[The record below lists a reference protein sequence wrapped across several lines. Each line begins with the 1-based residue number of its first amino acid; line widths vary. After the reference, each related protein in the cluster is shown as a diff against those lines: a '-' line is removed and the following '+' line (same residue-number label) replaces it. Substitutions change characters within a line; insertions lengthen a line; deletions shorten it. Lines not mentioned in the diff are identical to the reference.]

1 MTMKI
6 YKSYLKS
13 LTFFFCFFLINNNL
27 LGQITNQKVPTVD
40 DQRKIQQNPTL
51 KKSPQEIFKEPLE
64 EDQIKKEE
72 MKIILK
78 KINFDGNTIFTTEK
92 LQEVVKN
99 FINIEIDLKD
109 LQNISKELSFFYK
122 SQGYWANAVIPEQ
135 DIKNQELLVRIY
147 EGKVG
152 KFIIKKDEKDIP
164 ISEDK
169 LFKYLQN
176 NLEKD
181 QVLRIDQLDT
191 NLKIINSI
199 PGVLAVAELEAGDN
213 LGETDIVVQVVNKS
227 LFDFFNTTD
236 NFGSRSS
243 GYNRNTALIYLN
255 NTLGIGE
262 QFGLQSVN
270 TQGSEYF
277 AINNS
282 YPLGYDGT
290 RINLKAAKMEYK
302 LRAPYSSTAPSG
314 FSTEFSTSITTPF
327 IQSTKTNLSS
337 SLAVSKNKYV
347 NDLNT
352 GNSSKK
358 YLDKLSL
365 SLNFDRR
372 DNFFEEGINYGFI
385 EFSVGELNLRG
396 NITNHDTDQLST
408 RNAGNSRVANLN
420 INRLQKIDDNY
431 FLSVKFKGQYSADNL
446 DGAEQFSLGGSN
458 GVRAYPNNEG
468 AGAMGYLTTVEIKRL
483 LGNNIE
489 AGLFYDYG
497 RTMLYKFLWTDWNAA
512 NTAISNNY
520 SLEGYGVSLDWNIM
534 ENVKLNFLHARKLGS
549 NQGKDTSGNDSD
561 GLSKDRRTLLSLNL
575 SF

>member
-1 MTMKI
+1 MTVCKNYFKI
-6 YKSYLKS
+6 LI
-13 LTFFFCFFLINNNL
+13 FFFVFFLINNTL
-27 LGQITNQKVPTVD
+27 VAQITSPKVPTVD
-40 DQRKIQQNPTL
+40 DQRKIRQNPTL

-64 EDQIKKEE
+64 EDQIKKDE

-78 KINFDGNTIFTTEK
+78 KINFEGNTIFSSEK
-92 LQEVVKN
+92 LQEIVKN

-109 LQNISKELSFFYK
+109 LKNISQELSFFYK

-135 DIKNQELLVRIY
+135 DIQNQELLIKIY

-152 KFIIKKDEKDIP
+152 KFIIKKIDKDIA

-169 LFKYLQN
+169 LLKYLQN
-176 NLEKD
+176 NLAKD
-181 QVLRIDQLDT
+181 QILKIDQLDT
-191 NLKIINSI
+191 NLKIINNI
-199 PGVLAVAELEAGDN
+199 PGVFAVAELQAGDN

-243 GYNRNTALIYLN
+243 GYNRNTALLYIN
-255 NTLGIGE
+255 NAFGVGE

-270 TQGSEYF
+270 SQGSEYY

-282 YPLGYDGT
+282 YPIGYGGT
-290 RINLKAAKMEYK
+290 RLNLKAAKMNYH
-302 LRAPYSSTAPSG
+302 LRAPYSSTNPRG
-314 FSTEFSTSITTPF
+314 FSTEFSSSITTPF
-327 IQSTKTNLSS
+327 IQSTKTNLST
-337 SLAVSKNKYV
+337 SLTVSKNKYV

-352 GNSSKK
+352 GNNSKK

-365 SLNFDRR
+365 SMNFDRR
-372 DNFFEEGINYGFI
+372 DNFFEGGINYGSV
-385 EFSVGELNLRG
+385 ELSVGELNLRG
-396 NITNHDTDQLST
+396 NPTNHDTDQLST

-468 AGAMGYLTTVEIKRL
+468 AGAMGYLTTFEIKRL

-512 NTAISNNY
+512 NTSISNNY
-520 SLEGYGVSLDWNIM
+520 SLEGYGVSLDWNIT

>member
-1 MTMKI
+1 MTVCKNYFKI
-6 YKSYLKS
+6 LI
-13 LTFFFCFFLINNNL
+13 FFFVFFLINNTL
-27 LGQITNQKVPTVD
+27 VAQITSPKVPTVD
-40 DQRKIQQNPTL
+40 DQRKIRQNPTL

-64 EDQIKKEE
+64 EDQIKKDE

-78 KINFDGNTIFTTEK
+78 KINFEGNTIFSSEK
-92 LQEVVKN
+92 LQEIVKN

-109 LQNISKELSFFYK
+109 LKNISQELSFFYK

-135 DIKNQELLVRIY
+135 DIQNQELLIKIY

-152 KFIIKKDEKDIP
+152 KFIIKKIDKDIA

-169 LFKYLQN
+169 LLKYLQN
-176 NLEKD
+176 NLAKD
-181 QVLRIDQLDT
+181 QILKIDQLDT
-191 NLKIINSI
+191 NLKIINNI
-199 PGVLAVAELEAGDN
+199 PGVFAVAELQAGDN

-243 GYNRNTALIYLN
+243 GYNRNTALLYIN
-255 NTLGIGE
+255 NAFGVGE

-270 TQGSEYF
+270 SQGSEYY

-282 YPLGYDGT
+282 YPIGYGGT
-290 RINLKAAKMEYK
+290 RLNLKAAKMNYH
-302 LRAPYSSTAPSG
+302 LRAPYSSTNPRG
-314 FSTEFSTSITTPF
+314 FSTEFSSSITTPF
-327 IQSTKTNLSS
+327 IQSTKTNLST
-337 SLAVSKNKYV
+337 SLTVSKNKYV

-352 GNSSKK
+352 GNNSKK

-365 SLNFDRR
+365 SMNFDRR
-372 DNFFEEGINYGFI
+372 DNFFEGGINYGSV
-385 EFSVGELNLRG
+385 ELSVGELNLRG
-396 NITNHDTDQLST
+396 NPTNHDTDQLST

-468 AGAMGYLTTVEIKRL
+468 AGAMGYLTTFEIKRL

>member
-1 MTMKI
+1 MTVCKNYFKI
-6 YKSYLKS
+6 LI
-13 LTFFFCFFLINNNL
+13 FFFVFFLINNTL
-27 LGQITNQKVPTVD
+27 VAQITSPKVPTVD
-40 DQRKIQQNPTL
+40 DQRKIRQNPTL

-64 EDQIKKEE
+64 EDQIKKDE

-78 KINFDGNTIFTTEK
+78 KINFEGNTIFSSEK
-92 LQEVVKN
+92 LQEIVKN

-109 LQNISKELSFFYK
+109 LKNISQELSFFYK

-135 DIKNQELLVRIY
+135 DIQNQELLIKIY

-152 KFIIKKDEKDIP
+152 KFIIKKIDKDIA

-169 LFKYLQN
+169 LLKYLQN
-176 NLEKD
+176 NLAKD
-181 QVLRIDQLDT
+181 QILKIDQLDT
-191 NLKIINSI
+191 NLKIINNI
-199 PGVLAVAELEAGDN
+199 PGVFAVAELQAGDN

-243 GYNRNTALIYLN
+243 GYNRNTALLYIN
-255 NTLGIGE
+255 NAFGVGE

-270 TQGSEYF
+270 SQGSEYY

-282 YPLGYDGT
+282 YPIGYGGT
-290 RINLKAAKMEYK
+290 RLNLKAAKMNYH
-302 LRAPYSSTAPSG
+302 LRAPYSSTNPRG
-314 FSTEFSTSITTPF
+314 FSTEFSSSITTPF
-327 IQSTKTNLSS
+327 IQSTKTNLST
-337 SLAVSKNKYV
+337 SLTVSKNKYV

-352 GNSSKK
+352 GNNSKK

-365 SLNFDRR
+365 SMNFDRR
-372 DNFFEEGINYGFI
+372 DNFFEGGINYGSV
-385 EFSVGELNLRG
+385 ELSVGELNLRG
-396 NITNHDTDQLST
+396 NPTNHDTDQLST

-468 AGAMGYLTTVEIKRL
+468 AGAMGYLTTFEIKRL

-512 NTAISNNY
+512 NTSISNNY

>member
-1 MTMKI
+1 MTVFKNYFKI
-6 YKSYLKS
+6 LI
-13 LTFFFCFFLINNNL
+13 FFFFFFLINNTL
-27 LGQITNQKVPTVD
+27 VAQITSPKVPTVD
-40 DQRKIQQNPTL
+40 DQRKIRQNPTL

-64 EDQIKKEE
+64 EDQIKKDE

-78 KINFDGNTIFTTEK
+78 KINFEGNTIFSSEK
-92 LQEVVKN
+92 LQEIVKN

-109 LQNISKELSFFYK
+109 LKNISQELSFFYK

-135 DIKNQELLVRIY
+135 DIQNQELLIKIY

-152 KFIIKKDEKDIP
+152 KFIIKKIDKDIA

-169 LFKYLQN
+169 LLKYLQN
-176 NLEKD
+176 NLAKD
-181 QVLRIDQLDT
+181 QILKIDQLDT
-191 NLKIINSI
+191 NLKIINNI
-199 PGVLAVAELEAGDN
+199 PGVFAVAELQAGDN

-243 GYNRNTALIYLN
+243 GYNRNTALLYIN
-255 NTLGIGE
+255 NAFGVGE

-270 TQGSEYF
+270 SQGSEYY

-282 YPLGYDGT
+282 YPIGYGGT
-290 RINLKAAKMEYK
+290 RLNLKAAKMNYH
-302 LRAPYSSTAPSG
+302 LRAPYSSTNPRG
-314 FSTEFSTSITTPF
+314 FSTEFSSSITTPF
-327 IQSTKTNLSS
+327 IQSTKTNLST
-337 SLAVSKNKYV
+337 SLTVSKNKYV

-352 GNSSKK
+352 GNNSKK

-365 SLNFDRR
+365 SMNFDRR
-372 DNFFEEGINYGFI
+372 DNFFEGGINYGSV
-385 EFSVGELNLRG
+385 ELSVGELNLRG
-396 NITNHDTDQLST
+396 NPTNHDTDQLST

-512 NTAISNNY
+512 NTSISNNY

>member
-1 MTMKI
+1 MTVCKNYFKI
-6 YKSYLKS
+6 LI
-13 LTFFFCFFLINNNL
+13 FFFVFFLINNTL
-27 LGQITNQKVPTVD
+27 VAQITSPKVPTVD
-40 DQRKIQQNPTL
+40 DQRKIRQNPTL

-64 EDQIKKEE
+64 EDQIKKDE

-78 KINFDGNTIFTTEK
+78 KINFEGNTIFSSEK
-92 LQEVVKN
+92 LQEIVKN

-109 LQNISKELSFFYK
+109 LKNISQELSFFYK

-135 DIKNQELLVRIY
+135 DIQNQELLIKIY

-152 KFIIKKDEKDIP
+152 KFIIKKIDKDIA

-169 LFKYLQN
+169 LLKYLQN
-176 NLEKD
+176 NLAKD
-181 QVLRIDQLDT
+181 QILKIDQLDT
-191 NLKIINSI
+191 NLKIINNI
-199 PGVLAVAELEAGDN
+199 PGVFAVAELQAGDN

-243 GYNRNTALIYLN
+243 GYNRNTALLYIN
-255 NTLGIGE
+255 NAFGVGE

-270 TQGSEYF
+270 SQGSEYY

-282 YPLGYDGT
+282 YPIGYGGT
-290 RINLKAAKMEYK
+290 RLNLKAAKMNYH
-302 LRAPYSSTAPSG
+302 LRAPYSSTNPRG
-314 FSTEFSTSITTPF
+314 FSTEFSSSITTPF
-327 IQSTKTNLSS
+327 IQSTKTNLST
-337 SLAVSKNKYV
+337 SLTVSKNKYV
-347 NDLNT
+347 NDLNI
-352 GNSSKK
+352 GNNSKK

-365 SLNFDRR
+365 SMNFDRR
-372 DNFFEEGINYGFI
+372 DNFFEGGINYGSV
-385 EFSVGELNLRG
+385 ELSVGELNLRG
-396 NITNHDTDQLST
+396 NPTNHDTDQLST

-468 AGAMGYLTTVEIKRL
+468 AGAMGYLTTFEIKRL